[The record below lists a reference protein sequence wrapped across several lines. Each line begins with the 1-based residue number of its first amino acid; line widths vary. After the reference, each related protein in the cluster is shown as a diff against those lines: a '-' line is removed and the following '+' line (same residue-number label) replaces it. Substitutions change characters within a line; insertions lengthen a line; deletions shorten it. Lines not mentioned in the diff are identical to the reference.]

1 VNKEQES
8 PMKIRTPKTKTAN
21 GESGFTLIETSIAMV
36 VMMVAALACSSLFVF
51 SIQNNVGGSERAL
64 SMGVAQQQLEQLR
77 SVDYE
82 NSTLND
88 LTSNFNVTTG
98 GRTYNVQRV
107 VVTEKNSNNTS
118 KELKRIT
125 ITVTPQAAG
134 PNWTRTPVVL
144 TSYRSTLKAGSF
156 KVTD

>member
-1 VNKEQES
+1 
-8 PMKIRTPKTKTAN
+8 MKIRIPKTKTAN
-21 GESGFTLIETSIAMV
+21 GEGGFTLIETSIAMV

-64 SMGVAQQQLEQLR
+64 SMAVAQQQLEQLR

-82 NSTLND
+82 DSTLND
-88 LTSNFNVTTG
+88 LTTNFSVTTG
-98 GRTYNVQRV
+98 GRTYNVQRE
-107 VVTEKNSNNTS
+107 VVTEKNSNDTS

-125 ITVTPQAAG
+125 VADTPQAAG

-144 TSYRSTLKAGSF
+144 VSYRSTLSNGGYR
-156 KVTD
+156 VTD

>member
-1 VNKEQES
+1 
-8 PMKIRTPKTKTAN
+8 MKIRTPKTAN
-21 GESGFTLIETSIAMV
+21 GEGGFTLIETSIAMV

-64 SMGVAQQQLEQLR
+64 SMAVAQQQLEQLR

-82 NSTLND
+82 DSTLND
-88 LTSNFNVTTG
+88 LTTNFSVTTG
-98 GRTYNVQRV
+98 GRTYNVQRE

-118 KELKRIT
+118 KKLKRIT

-134 PNWTRTPVVL
+134 PNWTRSPVVL
-144 TSYRSTLKAGSF
+144 VSYRSTLSNGSYR
-156 KVTD
+156 VTD

>member
-1 VNKEQES
+1 
-8 PMKIRTPKTKTAN
+8 MKLRTPKNKTAN
-21 GESGFTLIETSIAMV
+21 GESGFTLLETSIAMV

-64 SMGVAQQQLEQLR
+64 SMAVAQQQLEQLR
-77 SVDYE
+77 SVDYVD
-82 NSTLND
+82 STLSD
-88 LTSNFNVTTG
+88 LTTNFSVTTG

-107 VVTEKNSNNTS
+107 IVTEKNSNNTS

-144 TSYRSTLKAGSF
+144 VSYRSTLDLGSYR
-156 KVTD
+156 VAD

>member
-1 VNKEQES
+1 
-8 PMKIRTPKTKTAN
+8 MKIRTPKTTIAN
-21 GESGFTLIETSIAMV
+21 GEGGFTLIETSIAMV

-64 SMGVAQQQLEQLR
+64 AMAVAQQQLEQIR
-77 SVDYE
+77 SVTYE
-82 NSTLND
+82 DSTLNAG
-88 LTSNFNVTTG
+88 TTNVTVNTG

-107 VVTEKNSNNTS
+107 VADDLNTDNST
-118 KELKRIT
+118 KKLKRVT

-144 TSYRSTLKAGSF
+144 VSYRSTLASGSYL
-156 KVTD
+156 VTD

>member
-1 VNKEQES
+1 
-8 PMKIRTPKTKTAN
+8 MKIRTPKTKTAN
-21 GESGFTLIETSIAMV
+21 GEGGFTLLETSIAMV

-64 SMGVAQQQLEQLR
+64 SMAVAQQQLEQLR

-82 NSTLND
+82 DSTLNN
-88 LTSNFNVTTG
+88 LVANFSTTTG
-98 GRTYNVQRV
+98 GRTYNVQRE
-107 VVTEKNSNNTS
+107 VVTENNSDNTS
-118 KELKRIT
+118 KGLKRIT

-144 TSYRSTLKAGSF
+144 VSYRSTLDPGSY
-156 KVTD
+156 KVAD

>member
-1 VNKEQES
+1 
-8 PMKIRTPKTKTAN
+8 MKIRTPKTTTAN
-21 GESGFTLIETSIAMV
+21 GEGGFTLIETSIAMV

-64 SMGVAQQQLEQLR
+64 SMAVAQQQLEQLR
-77 SVDYE
+77 SVDYKD
-82 NSTLND
+82 STLSD
-88 LTSNFNVTTG
+88 LTTNFSVTTG

-118 KELKRIT
+118 KELKKIT
-125 ITVTPQAAG
+125 VTVTPQAAG

-144 TSYRSTLKAGSF
+144 VSYRSTTDLGSYR
-156 KVTD
+156 VAD